1 MRVSSVVKL
10 PGEMQAV
17 SHDEGRIAML
27 HQWIE
32 KLCDPCSRL
41 ISELNKTVN
50 VSSHFPGDRL
60 LPTKMNNFLSYYVIS
75 VLTCQAPRIDKF

>member
-17 SHDEGRIAML
+17 AHDEGRISML

-32 KLCDPCSRL
+32 KLCDPYSRL
-41 ISELNKTVN
+41 VSELNKTVN
-50 VSSHFPGDRL
+50 VSSHFPGDKFLTSR
-60 LPTKMNNFLSYYVIS
+60 NNSLCNV
-75 VLTCQAPRIDKF
+75 KFPDM